1 MASTNQG
8 LTASQIRYK
17 LILYFGNSVV
27 EDKRRCR
34 NARLP
39 FTDSDRYTFQR
50 KHAACGRG
58 PQTYVSDTG
67 SKRHLTFDTV
77 LDVLLWLS
85 NRKLFQTLA
94 LSTLWGSIGELRHPN
109 LVCERSAGEC
119 RHHKY
124 RPSSHHR
131 RAVYQ
136 SHGELQ
142 EDRPARLLHI
152 RLGRELHRY
161 NRLRD
166 GDCFHIRAQHPLLNR
181 QLLMLGVLD
190 DMRQQADGN
199 KRYFRLPKNTMALR

>member
-1 MASTNQG
+1 MRPADAPDAVFRGPIECEVNQISRMSHADSACRPGFTAVASTNQG

-39 FTDSDRYTFQR
+39 FTDTDRYTFQR

-67 SKRHLTFDTV
+67 SQRHLAFDTV

-94 LSTLWGSIGELRHPN
+94 LCRLWGCIGELRHPN
-109 LVCERSAGEC
+109 LVCKRSAGKC
-119 RHHKY
+119 RHREY

-131 RAVYQ
+131 RAIYQ
-136 SHGELQ
+136 SHGE
-142 EDRPARLLHI
+142 
-152 RLGRELHRY
+152 
-161 NRLRD
+161 
-166 GDCFHIRAQHPLLNR
+166 F
-181 QLLMLGVLD
+181 
-190 DMRQQADGN
+190 
-199 KRYFRLPKNTMALR
+199 